1 MCDLPRY
8 VLPHHFQTTFE
19 DKNGYQHVLLHSSSQ
34 AYFGFQ
40 WQGFYFVFRTL
51 PFGWKASAFIYHKL
65 GLAVSG
71 AARSI
76 GVPVS
81 QYIDDRHVG
90 QLFTAPLRMSRGPSF
105 QRALAAAYI
114 MCYLLVEAGYF
125 IGLDK
130 SQSTPS
136 TCVCFLGF
144 VCDSVRQAF
153 VIPQEK
159 RNKFATLREDILSS
173 PFVSLKT
180 LQRFSGKVI
189 SFSLAIPGSKLY
201 VREVFKAISRHSG
214 SSRPTVKL
222 DANLRAEIEYW
233 RFLDDWKD
241 CFQWRTEHHASV
253 TLYSDASKTAWGGTL
268 RLGGHTLESRD
279 YWLDNSQDINV
290 LEAQALLYSLLSFR
304 KHLTSSR
311 VDVYTDNRVLKS
323 ALENGGCRSSEV
335 NGVLKDIFRSCR
347 ENNFS
352 LDVYYVPSGENPA
365 DLPSRSRS
373 DTDCMLSNSAWEQVE
388 RLFGP
393 HTFDLMSLD
402 SNCQRNRVGL
412 RLPHFTPCATPES
425 SGINVFAHSLPLD
438 HNIYVFPPFV
448 LITPLLKYVSKQD
461 FHGAFTIVVPDLKPR
476 RFWWAFLVGVFS
488 VTRSILWYSSQGG
501 Q

>member
-1 MCDLPRY
+1 M
-8 VLPHHFQTTFE
+8 VLT
-19 DKNGYQHVLLHSSSQ
+19 S
-34 AYFGFQ
+34 
-40 WQGFYFVFRTL
+40 
-51 PFGWKASAFIYHKL
+51 
-65 GLAVSG
+65 
-71 AARSI
+71 RS
-76 GVPVS
+76 P
-81 QYIDDRHVG
+81 
-90 QLFTAPLRMSRGPSF
+90 PLRLACVFSVSCVTRCVKLSSF
-105 QRALAAAYI
+105 PKKK
-114 MCYLLVEAGYF
+114 G
-125 IGLDK
+125 
-130 SQSTPS
+130 
-136 TCVCFLGF
+136 
-144 VCDSVRQAF
+144 
-153 VIPQEK
+153 
-159 RNKFATLREDILSS
+159 NKFATLREDILSS

-448 LITPLLKYVSKQD
+448 LIAPC
-461 FHGAFTIVVPDLKPR
+461 
-476 RFWWAFLVGVFS
+476 
-488 VTRSILWYSSQGG
+488 
-501 Q
+501 

>member
-1 MCDLPRY
+1 M
-8 VLPHHFQTTFE
+8 
-19 DKNGYQHVLLHSSSQ
+19 
-34 AYFGFQ
+34 
-40 WQGFYFVFRTL
+40 
-51 PFGWKASAFIYHKL
+51 
-65 GLAVSG
+65 
-71 AARSI
+71 
-76 GVPVS
+76 
-81 QYIDDRHVG
+81 
-90 QLFTAPLRMSRGPSF
+90 
-105 QRALAAAYI
+105 
-114 MCYLLVEAGYF
+114 
-125 IGLDK
+125 
-130 SQSTPS
+130 
-136 TCVCFLGF
+136 
-144 VCDSVRQAF
+144 
-153 VIPQEK
+153 
-159 RNKFATLREDILSS
+159 
-173 PFVSLKT
+173 
-180 LQRFSGKVI
+180 I
-189 SFSLAIPGSKLY
+189 SFSLAIPGYKLY

-222 DANLRAEIEYW
+222 DANLRTEIEYW

-373 DTDCMLSNSAWEQVE
+373 DTDCMLSNSAWEQV
-388 RLFGP
+388 FSGP
-393 HTFDLMSLD
+393 
-402 SNCQRNRVGL
+402 
-412 RLPHFTPCATPES
+412 
-425 SGINVFAHSLPLD
+425 
-438 HNIYVFPPFV
+438 
-448 LITPLLKYVSKQD
+448 
-461 FHGAFTIVVPDLKPR
+461 
-476 RFWWAFLVGVFS
+476 
-488 VTRSILWYSSQGG
+488 TRSISCPWIVTANAIG
-501 Q
+501 